1 MKKTIKIMGVAVLS
15 SLAMLAQAQ
24 TDTTK
29 PVAPQTTEEVKTQT
43 TSTTN
48 TWDPKKNPT
57 VAEINSRYE
66 GKYIAARPAMTDKDI
81 YPVLG
86 AYESATNPDAAS
98 VSISLDAENRGI
110 VWIDG
115 LPQGRIKAMLRKSP
129 ATYKIPAQQTADGK
143 SVAEGTLMFDQD
155 TKTLSII
162 IGKDYNMADPAAAFV
177 APAIG
182 SVDEATA
189 NADVKVKN
197 TATKSKT
204 KVKKQPEAPKPWTYT
219 GTKIDKETAMQ

>member
-1 MKKTIKIMGVAVLS
+1 MKKTIKIMAVAVLS
-15 SLAMLAQAQ
+15 SLAMFAHAQ
-24 TDTTK
+24 TDSTKSQTEPAVKPETTT
-29 PVAPQTTEEVKTQT
+29 APT
-43 TSTTN
+43 TTN

-57 VAEINSRYE
+57 VAEINARYE
-66 GKYIAARPAMTDKDI
+66 GKYIAAKPAMTDKDI

-86 AYESATNPDAAS
+86 SYESTTNTDAPS

-115 LPQGRIKAMLRKSP
+115 LPQGRVKAMLRKSP

-143 SVAEGTLMFDQD
+143 QVAEGTLIFDKD
-155 TKTLSII
+155 TKTLSIV
-162 IGKDYNMADPAAAFV
+162 IGKDYNMADPAAAFA

-182 SVDEATA
+182 TVDEATA

-197 TATKSKT
+197 TTTKSKT

>member
-1 MKKTIKIMGVAVLS
+1 MKKTIQIMGVAVLS

-29 PVAPQTTEEVKTQT
+29 PAMPQTEETVKAPA
-43 TSTTN
+43 TN
-48 TWDPKKNPT
+48 SGQWDPKKNPA
-57 VAEINSRYE
+57 VAEINARYE
-66 GKYIAARPAMTDKDI
+66 GKYIAAHAPLTDKDI

-86 AYESATNPDAAS
+86 SYESTTNPDAAN
-98 VSISLDAENRGI
+98 VTITLDAENRGI
-110 VWIDG
+110 VWVDG

-143 SVAEGTLMFDQD
+143 EVAEGTLLFDKD
-155 TKTLSII
+155 NKTLSII
-162 IGKDYNMADPAAAFV
+162 IGKEYNMADPAAAFA

-182 SVDEATA
+182 SADESTT
-189 NADVKVKN
+189 NVDVKTKT

-219 GTKIDKETAMQ
+219 GTKVEKETAMQ